1 MKVNRVNPLLSF
13 ETCSN
18 FWYFLDNKEVEADE
32 LVNVMNEALDRIDEL
47 FLNKLKSR
55 SLKSYEAYLRSVLVE
70 SVSSQ
75 VKFNQTEENDELEN
89 LKNSTSEYWSI

>member
-1 MKVNRVNPLLSF
+1 MLVPT
-13 ETCSN
+13 ETEVII
-18 FWYFLDNKEVEADE
+18 YIVDNNEVEADE

-55 SLKSYEAYLRSVLVE
+55 SLKSYEAYLQSVLVE
-70 SVSSQ
+70 SVSNQ

>member
-1 MKVNRVNPLLSF
+1 M
-13 ETCSN
+13 
-18 FWYFLDNKEVEADE
+18 
-32 LVNVMNEALDRIDEL
+32 VNVMNEALDRIDEL
-47 FLNKLKSR
+47 VLNKLKSR

>member
-1 MKVNRVNPLLSF
+1 MYV
-13 ETCSN
+13 
-18 FWYFLDNKEVEADE
+18 DNKEVEADE

>member
-1 MKVNRVNPLLSF
+1 MYV
-13 ETCSN
+13 
-18 FWYFLDNKEVEADE
+18 DNKEVEADE

-75 VKFNQTEENDELEN
+75 VKFNKTEENDELEN

>member
-1 MKVNRVNPLLSF
+1 MLVPT
-13 ETCSN
+13 ETEVII
-18 FWYFLDNKEVEADE
+18 YIVDDKEVEADE
-32 LVNVMNEALDRIDEL
+32 LVNVMNEALDKIDEL